1 MYRYITSN
9 DWTPADNLSFDSTS
23 IRIIKSE
30 VNTLISA
37 GPGAGKTELLAQKAS
52 FLLTT
57 NKLIYPRQLLALSY
71 KVDAAKNLE
80 ERVHV
85 RCGETL
91 SKRFISRTYDA
102 FAKLIVDQFYNLLP
116 IELKPS
122 IDYEIG
128 TNEDVKQAYIAAGH
142 QDILRGRDAFRFYI
156 NTYLVQYKLPFVD
169 TEYGD
174 IARKVL
180 PILLKGNDNL
190 KPKLTFPIIARLAE
204 YIVRNNTSVRS
215 SLQLTFG
222 HVFLD
227 EFQDT
232 PEHHYDLIK
241 SAFRDQGN
249 ILTAVGDK
257 KQRVMVWAGA
267 ADNIFE
273 RFTSEFNAVNE
284 TLLVNHRSAPKLV
297 LIQQPIIKSMTGQD
311 IVITPNERWSADD
324 GISEVW
330 RFENEKEEAII
341 VCQKI
346 KELIEQKSFAP
357 NDICIL
363 TRKLPANYT
372 KEIMDLLDRD
382 HIHSRVE
389 DQYQTLL
396 KEDIIKIVQSIILLA
411 LPFKAPDEWSF
422 IIKVLR
428 QLHGYNSRTSNTV
441 QQTLESNFVKYIKT
455 LELKMTNLTTVDEL
469 YLTALDILNHLDREK
484 LRGVYRQYNNAYLD
498 TLIKNYVN
506 LLWAEYETC
515 TDWVYS
521 IERFK
526 GMHSIPV
533 MSIHKSKGLEYKV
546 VFLIGLEDDA
556 FFGDNI
562 DEELCTFFVAISRA
576 IEQLFITKCDK
587 RGDDVKTVDKVK
599 PFFNLWNSSGI
610 GQLISFKN
618 EFNKKMIEYFGEK

>member
-1 MYRYITSN
+1 MTSD
-9 DWTPADNLSFDSTS
+9 DWTPADNMSFDSTS

-57 NKLIYPRQLLALSY
+57 NKLIFPRQLLALSY

-102 FAKLIVDQFYNLLP
+102 FAKLIVDQFCNLLP
-116 IELKPS
+116 PELKPS

-128 TNEDVKQAYIAAGH
+128 TSEDVKQAYIAAGH
-142 QDILRGRDAFRFYI
+142 RSILRDSYRFYI

-190 KPKLTFPIIARLAE
+190 QPKLTFPIIARLAE
-204 YIVRNNTSVRS
+204 YIVRNNPSVRS

-297 LIQQPIIKSMTGQD
+297 SIQQPIIKSMTGQD
-311 IVITPNERWSADD
+311 IIITPNDRWSAED

-330 RFENEKEEAII
+330 GFENEKEESL
-341 VCQKI
+341 VVSQKI
-346 KELIEQKSFAP
+346 KELIEYESLSP

-363 TRKLPANYT
+363 TRKLPAIYT
-372 KEIMDLLDRD
+372 KEIMDMLERN
-382 HIHSRVE
+382 HIHARVE
-389 DQYQTLL
+389 EKYQTLL
-396 KEDIIKIVQSIILLA
+396 KEDVIQIIQSIILLA
-411 LPFKAPDEWSF
+411 LPIKAPDEWAF

-428 QLHGYNSRTSNTV
+428 QLHGYNSRTSNIV
-441 QQTLESNFVKYIKT
+441 QQTLESNFISYLKT
-455 LELKMTNLTTVDEL
+455 LELKMASITNEGEL
-469 YLTALDILNHLDREK
+469 YLLVLDILNYLDRER
-484 LRGVYRQYNNAYLD
+484 LRGLYRQYNNAYLD

-506 LLWAEYETC
+506 LLWIEYETC

-587 RGDDVKTVDKVK
+587 RGVEKKTTNKVK
-599 PFFNLWNSSGI
+599 PFFILWNSSGI
-610 GQLISFKN
+610 GQFVSFKN
-618 EFNKKMIEYFGEK
+618 EFNKKFNEYFGIQ